1 MMHTNFENADFT
13 NSYLEL
19 VEISTGNLKNT
30 NFSKCMFKDFNI
42 CDANLENTNFSDA
55 RFLGF
60 FQASD
65 AEFKKVN
72 FTGAKGKLEK
82 FDLENTIYEKTGLPI
97 GAYTFV
103 TDEDIKRLQEKN
115 KDE

>member
-1 MMHTNFENADFT
+1 
-13 NSYLEL
+13 
-19 VEISTGNLKNT
+19 
-30 NFSKCMFKDFNI
+30 MFKDFNI

-60 FQASD
+60 LQASD
-65 AEFKKVN
+65 AKFKKVN
-72 FTGAKGKLEK
+72 FSGAKGKIDEPILK
-82 FDLENTIYEKTGLPI
+82 NTIYKKTGLPI
-97 GAYTFV
+97 GVYTFV